1 MAVLFHL
8 LIFLVIELLS
18 SLQREHVKIAQQYF
32 QLVGSSASE
41 CDTIPGR
48 QCMASCFFLLRQFED
63 VLIYLSSIKSY
74 FINDD
79 SFNFNFA
86 QVCLLHMSVVI
97 KTFVVMCDFFLLCS
111 VEIEHAPNH
120 TLIAVA
126 CGLIGFVTFRNIV
139 IILLAMLWPW
149 GQLSL

>member
-1 MAVLFHL
+1 MAVLFRL

-18 SLQREHVKIAQQYF
+18 LLQREHVKIAQQYF

-86 QVCLLHMSVVI
+86 QVCLLHMSVH
-97 KTFVVMCDFFLLCS
+97 KTLRC
-111 VEIEHAPNH
+111 
-120 TLIAVA
+120 
-126 CGLIGFVTFRNIV
+126 
-139 IILLAMLWPW
+139 
-149 GQLSL
+149 